1 MDGKTSSG
9 RTSQV
14 LPEEF
19 VERMRAKTDAA
30 LRQVMEAVNVAP
42 DGAWIN
48 ASEIPVRDVFAELR
62 REAYETALQM
72 RLDAAEGAFS
82 PGGPSQR
89 QAAGKQRRRAAQ
101 LPERQWAVRP
111 VA

>member
-1 MDGKTSSG
+1 MDGQVNGSA
-9 RTSQV
+9 QV

-19 VERMRAKTDAA
+19 ARRMQPKLEQAMR
-30 LRQVMEAVNVAP
+30 RVMEAVNAAP

-48 ASEIPVRDVFAELR
+48 ASEIPVQDVFAGLR

-82 PGGPSQR
+82 PGGPGQR
-89 QAAGKQRRRAAQ
+89 QAAGKQRR
-101 LPERQWAVRP
+101 
-111 VA
+111 